1 MGLDSVELIVGLE
14 NRFDVTLS
22 DDEAARIRTISDLRD
37 AIARKTDLYTAGEIY
52 EAIVQAL
59 LDDFAVD
66 PAAIAPNAEIAR
78 DLGID

>member
-37 AIARKTDLYTAGEIY
+37 AIARKTDLYTAGENY